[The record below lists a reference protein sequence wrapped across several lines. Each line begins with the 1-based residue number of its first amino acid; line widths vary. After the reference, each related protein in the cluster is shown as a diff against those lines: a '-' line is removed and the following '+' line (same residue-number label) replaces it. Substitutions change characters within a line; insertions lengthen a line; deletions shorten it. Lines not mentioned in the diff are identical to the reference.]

1 MKWIGQH
8 IWDFISR
15 FRSDV
20 YMEAIESGTIASGG
34 NLGLDAHNKVVKA
47 AIAGDI
53 TSVVAGTNCSGGGTS
68 GDVTINVDD
77 AFLINSGDDTTS
89 GVITA
94 GGFTTSN
101 TVITDNSVAMT
112 SGIINCSGTAE
123 VAGTTVTLDSAGD
136 IELEVGAAANYI
148 NTTGVLRGSNIGF
161 VQDGKIPISPTEFL
175 SESYRFH
182 PQYSLASGGITMAS
196 ASYNAYCEVVIPNG
210 YTATG
215 CTMYGTD
222 VDNDGTIR
230 CYSGSTVAGGT
241 TALAAAD
248 TFSSGSV
255 THDFGANDV
264 DGNGAVTVVIVWN
277 PGDTVDVLFGGYIS
291 ITKTT

>member
-1 MKWIGQH
+1 KWIGQH

-20 YMEAIESGTIASGG
+20 YLEDLAESAQDHVVGI
-34 NLGLDAHNKVVKA
+34 DANGKLYKQDVA
-47 AIAGDI
+47 TGDI

-112 SGIINCSGTAE
+112 SGIVNCSGTAE
-123 VAGTTVTLDSAGD
+123 IAGTTVTLDSAANV
-136 IELEVGAAANYI
+136 ELEVGGVTSYI
-148 NTTGVLRGSNIGF
+148 NTTGIFRGSNIGII
-161 VQDGKIPISPTEFL
+161 QDGKIPISPTQFL
-175 SESYRFH
+175 ASSYRFH
-182 PQYSLASGGITMAS
+182 PQYSLAGGGITMAS
-196 ASYNAYCEVVIPNG
+196 ASVNAYTEVIIPNG

-222 VDNDGTIR
+222 VDNDGAIR
-230 CYSGSTVAGGT
+230 CYSGSTTASGT
-241 TALAAAD
+241 TALAAAS

-264 DGNGAVTVVIVWN
+264 DGNGAVTVVIEWN